1 MKFRITIINLINIV
15 EKNKFV
21 CYNTK
26 NKLTA
31 PSNNIQICCK
41 TIILL
46 GELKVWKILKN

>member
-1 MKFRITIINLINIV
+1 MKFRITIINLIKIV

-21 CYNTK
+21 CYNAKINLLYLVIIYKFDT
-26 NKLTA
+26 
-31 PSNNIQICCK
+31 K